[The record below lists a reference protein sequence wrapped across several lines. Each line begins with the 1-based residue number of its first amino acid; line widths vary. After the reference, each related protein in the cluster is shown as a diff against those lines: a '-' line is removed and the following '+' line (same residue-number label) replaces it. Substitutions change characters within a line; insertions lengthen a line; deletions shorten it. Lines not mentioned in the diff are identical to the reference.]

1 MANEFKIKNGAII
14 DGQTSMGTATI
25 EGPTSIG
32 TPTPDPSALLDLT
45 STTQGFLLPR
55 MTDTEMNSI
64 ASPVAGLM
72 IWNTDSKLI
81 WVYDGGLWQRVA
93 FI

>member
-32 TPTPDPSALLDLT
+32 TPSPDPSALLDLT
-45 STTQGFLLPR
+45 STTQGFLPPR
-55 MTDTEMNSI
+55 MDNGDINAI
-64 ASPVAGLM
+64 ATPALGLM
-72 IWNTDSKLI
+72 VFDLSSDEVN
-81 WVYDGGLWQRVA
+81 VYTSSGWRRIQYV
-93 FI
+93 

>member
-1 MANEFKIKNGAII
+1 MANEFKIKNGALI
-14 DGQTSMGTATI
+14 GGTT
-25 EGPTSIG
+25 GIG
-32 TPTPDPSALLDLT
+32 TDTPDPSSILDLT